1 MNRRVIPLKSRV
13 RYEGRVKTFD
23 RRATVGADLEKLP
36 NPIWR
41 TVGMVLR
48 SQMTEVVG
56 KQMAKKKSTETSA
69 PNKPINS
76 APSDK

>member
-1 MNRRVIPLKSRV
+1 MNRRAIPLKSRV
-13 RYEGRVKTFD
+13 RYEGRAKTFD

-48 SQMTEVVG
+48 SQMAENS
-56 KQMAKKKSTETSA
+56 KKKSAEA
-69 PNKPINS
+69 AEK
-76 APSDK
+76 K